1 MTTLKDILETLRK
14 YGSVEVL
21 EATKGF
27 KVPPEKVIHQGE
39 FKFTKLPSLNNNK
52 KNMKI
57 LITGITG
64 FVGSHLAEYCL
75 KQGNKVHGT
84 ILSHHLGDEEKRI
97 IDIKNKVKL
106 YECNLMNRSTVF
118 KVLNEVKPDV
128 IFHLAAHSFV
138 PFSWKEPQEA
148 LQNNIISEL
157 NIFETVR
164 DLKLDP
170 IIQIAGSSEEYG
182 LVKPG
187 ECPIK
192 ETNPLRPMSPYAV
205 SKIGQEYLAKQY
217 HQSYGLKT
225 IITRAFNHE
234 GPRRGQDF
242 VTSNFAKQIA
252 EIEKKNSFISKS
264 CSEEEEIKVGNLEA
278 IRDFTDVRDMVRA
291 YYLAVTSDK
300 IKYGEEY
307 NVCSGVGITIKE
319 MLNILLTLTGEDII
333 LIQDKDRMRPS
344 DVQILIGDYSKFKA
358 VTNWKPK
365 ISLRKTL
372 QDTLNY
378 WRQNI

>member
-1 MTTLKDILETLRK
+1 
-14 YGSVEVL
+14 
-21 EATKGF
+21 
-27 KVPPEKVIHQGE
+27 
-39 FKFTKLPSLNNNK
+39 
-52 KNMKI
+52 MKI
-57 LITGITG
+57 LITGISG

-75 KQGNKVHGT
+75 KQGDEVHGT
-84 ILSHHLGDEEKRI
+84 ILSHHLGDELKRLE
-97 IDIKNKVKL
+97 DVKDKIKL
-106 YECNLMNRSTVF
+106 HECNLMNRSAVF
-118 KVLNEVKPDV
+118 KVLNEVEPDV

-157 NIFETVR
+157 NIFETIR
-164 DLKLDP
+164 DIGIDP
-170 IIQIAGSSEEYG
+170 VIQIAGSSEEYG
-182 LVKPG
+182 LVHPD

-217 HQSYGLKT
+217 HQSYELKT

-252 EIEKKNSFISKS
+252 EIEKKNNFISKN
-264 CSEEEEIKVGNLEA
+264 CLEEEEMKVGNLEA
-278 IRDFTDVRDMVRA
+278 VRDFTDVRDMIRA

-344 DVQILIGDYSKFKA
+344 DVQRLIGDYSKFNEA
-358 VTNWKPK
+358 TGWKPEIK
-365 ISLRKTL
+365 LSQTL

-378 WRQNI
+378 WRENI